1 MDSILLSIKKMLGI
15 TEEYDVFDTDIV
27 MHINSTF
34 MILAQLGVGPEEG
47 FAIKDKDAVWSDF
60 IPETNKY
67 YEGVKTY
74 VYWKVRMMFD
84 PPTSSVVAEAANR
97 LIGEFE
103 WRLNLAAEEIDGGE

>member
-1 MDSILLSIKKMLGI
+1 MESILISIKKMLGL
-15 TEEYDVFDTDIV
+15 TEEYDVFDTDIII
-27 MHINSTF
+27 HINSVF
-34 MILAQLGVGPEEG
+34 MVLTQLGVGPEEG
-47 FAIKDKDAVWSDF
+47 FSIKDKTAIWNEF
-60 IPETNKY
+60 ISEDNKY

-103 WRLNLAAEEIDGGE
+103 WRLNLAAEEIDGGK